1 MVLNV
6 VLRLMATKMNA
17 AMAATA
23 INAANTLL
31 ILDQFLEKRAQ
42 PSHLRLSEVHAQIAH
57 QILKASQRAA
67 SERLGNAVTGSLR
80 YFLSLRC
87 RGCSKG

>member
-6 VLRLMATKMNA
+6 VLRLVPTKMNA

-42 PSHLRLSEVHAQIAH
+42 PSTTFP
-57 QILKASQRAA
+57 K
-67 SERLGNAVTGSLR
+67 
-80 YFLSLRC
+80 
-87 RGCSKG
+87 